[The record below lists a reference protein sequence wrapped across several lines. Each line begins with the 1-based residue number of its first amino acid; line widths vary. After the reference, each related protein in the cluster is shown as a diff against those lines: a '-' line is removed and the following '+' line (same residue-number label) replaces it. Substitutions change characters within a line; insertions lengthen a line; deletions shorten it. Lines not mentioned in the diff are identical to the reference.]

1 MGGAILIGT
10 QGWNYD
16 AWVGPFYPGHTRPPD
31 YLRVYARAFPTVE
44 VDSTFYAVPPEKTVL
59 GWASK
64 VPEHFRFALKT
75 PREITHERRL
85 IDVVD
90 VLAEFTERVRLL
102 GARLGPILIQLP
114 PDFGPEGRPA
124 LERFLPRLPADLRF
138 ALEFRRR
145 GWLTRPILDL
155 LREHRVALALVEG
168 RWIARERMLRLAD
181 TPTADFAY
189 ARFMGPDRAIEDYSA
204 VQVDRGEELGLWAP
218 KLAALAA
225 QVTAVHVYFNNHFE
239 GHSPASVRRMQQ
251 LLGQPAVEPA
261 QLADQTELF

>member
-16 AWVGPFYPGHTRPPD
+16 AWVGPFYPGPTRPTD

-90 VLAEFTERVRLL
+90 VLAEFTESARLL

-114 PDFGPEGRPA
+114 PDYGPEGRPA

-168 RWIARERMLRLAD
+168 RWIARERMPPIGK
-181 TPTADFAY
+181 TP
-189 ARFMGPDRAIEDYSA
+189 PWAIRSSMVRERCWLSSFPVLSSA
-204 VQVDRGEELGLWAP
+204 
-218 KLAALAA
+218 
-225 QVTAVHVYFNNHFE
+225 
-239 GHSPASVRRMQQ
+239 
-251 LLGQPAVEPA
+251 
-261 QLADQTELF
+261 